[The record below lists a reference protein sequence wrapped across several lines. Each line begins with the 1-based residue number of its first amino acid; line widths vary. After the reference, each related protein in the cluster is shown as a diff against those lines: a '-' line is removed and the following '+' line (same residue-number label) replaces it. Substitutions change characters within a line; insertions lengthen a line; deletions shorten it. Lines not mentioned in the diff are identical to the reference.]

1 MEVSPGGVSGEW
13 KGGLVEV
20 DPDKAGMSEAR
31 LERITER
38 FATHYVEPGR
48 IAGCQITVA
57 RGGHVA
63 YHRSL
68 GLADREQ
75 GIPITEDTIF
85 RIYSMTKPVAS
96 VALMQLYE
104 RGLFGLLDPVHRY
117 IPSWRTQRV
126 GTVQADG
133 TVTTSSPERPVNVR
147 DLLMHTSGIAGDIFR
162 DDVIDSTFSQDR
174 SAAAREAPET
184 LESVTELLGEHPL
197 KFEPGSRWNYGIST
211 DVVAR
216 LVEIL
221 SGLRFDEYLQRE
233 IFDPLGMVDTG
244 FFVPENSH
252 DRLAACYR
260 FQPAQPPRLMR
271 GQYAG
276 ASCTPAPI
284 SPGQAAWSPPVA
296 TMARSVTCW
305 PTAGTWRGGASWG
318 ARRWSS

>member
-1 MEVSPGGVSGEW
+1 M
-13 KGGLVEV
+13 EV

-31 LERITER
+31 LERVTER

-75 GIPITEDTIF
+75 GIPIAEDTIF

-117 IPSWRTQRV
+117 IPSWRTQKV

-133 TVTTSSPERPVNVR
+133 TVTASSPERPVNVR

-162 DDVIDSTFSQDR
+162 DNVIDSTFSQAR

-211 DVVAR
+211 DVVPGWSRSSPGCASTNTCSAR
-216 LVEIL
+216 F
-221 SGLRFDEYLQRE
+221 STPWGWW
-233 IFDPLGMVDTG
+233 
-244 FFVPENSH
+244 
-252 DRLAACYR
+252 
-260 FQPAQPPRLMR
+260 
-271 GQYAG
+271 
-276 ASCTPAPI
+276 TPASSCPRTATI
-284 SPGQAAWSPPVA
+284 GWPRATASSRRNPPG
-296 TMARSVTCW
+296 
-305 PTAGTWRGGASWG
+305 
-318 ARRWSS
+318 